1 MRTTILFALA
11 LSTFACSKV
20 TEPLAVPVPSDPP
33 EPRVA
38 ASLERV
44 SVTEITS
51 ATFPMDDQQQQEQP
65 KAQSPATAPDPNAAP
80 PAAEAD

>member
-1 MRTTILFALA
+1 MRTTILAFALA

-20 TEPLAVPVPSDPP
+20 SEPLAVPVPADLP

-38 ASLERV
+38 EVREQV

-51 ATFPMDDQQQQEQP
+51 ATFPMDDQQP
-65 KAQSPATAPDPNAAP
+65 KAQPVAPDPNAAP